1 LGIEAIGPAASDDPA
16 VFVAEAEGRVSVAVP
31 LDDTVRSDYYLPLT
45 RYVLHRAW
53 LAQ

>member
-1 LGIEAIGPAASDDPA
+1 MEAIGLGDCDDPA

-31 LDDTVRSDYYLPLT
+31 VDDTVRSDHYRPMT